1 MCGGFGLNIFKGLED
16 FVNKSR
22 ILSKNTTITLGGFV
36 MAFAHS
42 KGWYVSKLKE
52 VGYIK
57 HEGRKLESFRTYILR
72 GLYVTHV
79 GPITEK

>member
-1 MCGGFGLNIFKGLED
+1 
-16 FVNKSR
+16 
-22 ILSKNTTITLGGFV
+22 